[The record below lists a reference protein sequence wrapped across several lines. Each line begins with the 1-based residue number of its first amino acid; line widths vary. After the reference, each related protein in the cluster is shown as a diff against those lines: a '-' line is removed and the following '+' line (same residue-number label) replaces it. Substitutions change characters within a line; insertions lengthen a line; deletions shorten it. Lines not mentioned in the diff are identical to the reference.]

1 MTSQIRKRAGKKSL
15 RSWGMG
21 YTAFAW
27 RRVRE
32 CTQPRSYRCQHFVV
46 SFEVDAI
53 PLAPLVVTIFSKS
66 PRREEI
72 SP

>member
-1 MTSQIRKRAGKKSL
+1 
-15 RSWGMG
+15 MG

-32 CTQPRSYRCQHFVV
+32 CTQPRSYLCQHFVV
-46 SFEVDAI
+46 YFEVDTT
-53 PLAPLVVTIFSKS
+53 PLAFIVVTTFSKS

-72 SP
+72 SPRYQQMIRVLLL